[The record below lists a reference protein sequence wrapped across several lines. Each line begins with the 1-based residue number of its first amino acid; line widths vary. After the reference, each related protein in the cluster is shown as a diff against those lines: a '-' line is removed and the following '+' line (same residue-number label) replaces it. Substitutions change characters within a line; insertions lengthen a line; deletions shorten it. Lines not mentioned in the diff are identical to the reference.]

1 MTTTLISGGHII
13 DPAQNID
20 QAGNLLISD
29 GRIVGFSDGNSAVD
43 LVIDATGK
51 FVCPGF
57 IDTHVALR
65 EPGYEED
72 ETTETATSAALAGG
86 YTSIAA
92 MPDTLPVVDNQAAA
106 EFIILQAKRARKTHV
121 FPLGAVTAEHAGKD
135 LAEIGQLVEGGALA
149 FTDGKRPLANA
160 EVMRRALEYTKMF
173 DKPIFNFPTVPEMAA
188 GGVMHEG
195 FFSTQLGLQGIPAA
209 AQDIMV
215 ARDIALAEMTG
226 GLIHLMCLSTTG
238 SVDRVRRAKARGVRV
253 TGEVTPHHLAFTDE
267 ELTSFD
273 PNFKVAPPLRTQDHI
288 DSLIEG
294 LKDGTIE
301 VIASDHQP
309 YSNERKCGEIDLSPP
324 GIVGLETALPVCI
337 RTLIEPKHLTWTQ
350 LIAALTIGPAKVL
363 GIDRGTLSPGVQA
376 DVTIFDPN
384 AEWTID
390 ADAFKSKSRNTPFHG
405 WNVNG
410 RVTTVMV
417 KGEVRYENASQ

>member
-20 QAGNLLISD
+20 QPANLLISN
-29 GRIVGFSDGNSAVD
+29 GLVVGLSEGNSVAD
-43 LVIDATGK
+43 NVIDATGRI
-51 FVCPGF
+51 VCPGF

-72 ETTETATSAALAGG
+72 ETTETATAAALAGG

-106 EFIILQAKRARKTHV
+106 EFIILQAKRARKCHV
-121 FPLGAVTAEHAGKD
+121 FPLGAVTAEHAGKE

-160 EVMRRALEYTKMF
+160 EVMRRALEYTRMF
-173 DKPIFNFPTVPEMAA
+173 NKPIFNFPTVPELAA

-238 SVDRVRRAKARGVRV
+238 SVDLVRSAKQRGVRV
-253 TGEVTPHHLAFTDE
+253 TGEVTPHHLSFTDE

-294 LKDGTIE
+294 LKDGTID

-309 YSNERKCGEIDLSPP
+309 YSNEKKCGEIDLSPP
-324 GIVGLETALPVCI
+324 GIVGLETTLPVCI
-337 RTLIEPKHLTWTQ
+337 RTLIDANHLSWTQ
-350 LIAALTIGPAKVL
+350 LIAALTAGPANVL
-363 GIDRGTLSPGVQA
+363 GIDRGTLCPGVQA
-376 DVTIFDPN
+376 DITIFDPN

-390 ADAFKSKSRNTPFHG
+390 ANLFKSKSRNTPFHG
-405 WNVNG
+405 WKVKG
-410 RVTTVMV
+410 QVTTVIV
-417 KGEVRYENASQ
+417 KGEVRYEKQMR

>member
-1 MTTTLISGGHII
+1 MTTTLISGGRVIC
-13 DPAQNID
+13 PAQNID
-20 QAGNLLISD
+20 QQANLLISN
-29 GRIVGFSDGNSAVD
+29 GQIVGLAQANSAAD
-43 LVIDATGK
+43 HVIDATGK
-51 FVCPGF
+51 IVCPGF

-72 ETTETATSAALAGG
+72 ETTETATAAALAGG

-106 EFIILQAKRARKTHV
+106 EFIILQAKRARKCHV
-121 FPLGAVTAEHAGKD
+121 FPLGAITAEHAGTD

-173 DKPIFNFPTVPEMAA
+173 DKPVFNFPSVPEMSA

-195 FFSTQLGLQGIPAA
+195 YYSTLLGLQGIPAA

-215 ARDIALAEMTG
+215 ARDLALAEMTG
-226 GLIHLMCLSTTG
+226 GRIHLMCLSTTD
-238 SVDRVRRAKARGVRV
+238 SIDRIRRAKQRGVRV
-253 TGEVTPHHLAFTDE
+253 TGEVTPHHLSFTDE
-267 ELTSFD
+267 CLTSFD

-294 LKDGTIE
+294 LKDGTID

-337 RTLIEPKHLTWTQ
+337 NTLIEPNHLNWLQ
-350 LIAALTIGPAKVL
+350 LIAKLTMGPARVL
-363 GIDRGTLSPGVQA
+363 GIDRGTLNPGVQA
-376 DVTIFDPN
+376 DITIFDPN

-390 ADAFKSKSRNTPFHG
+390 ANNFYSKSRNTPFNG
-405 WNVNG
+405 WVVRG
-410 RVTTVMV
+410 KVTTVIV
-417 KGEVRYENASQ
+417 KGEVRYGV